1 MNKDFKPML
10 QSVDQEI
17 IERSIGMPPENR
29 IALERLLIEGKLEG
43 VAKGVCEQV
52 LTRGLKSLSE
62 KQQAVLDKYVIKKH
76 KLKAFTEQ

>member
-43 VAKGVCEQV
+43 VAKGVCEQ
-52 LTRGLKSLSE
+52 
-62 KQQAVLDKYVIKKH
+62 
-76 KLKAFTEQ
+76 